1 MVIEIFHL
9 QTPHD
14 LQTVQD
20 PRINPETMQNTLLF
34 NPQMATVRGQDY
46 FHKNSFF
53 KLYNRV
59 TNNARM
65 SFNGINFSLS
75 GGNQM
80 TINDKTL
87 GYSGAISYKNKFSFY
102 KDQIQNSFENLQI
115 L

>member
-1 MVIEIFHL
+1 
-9 QTPHD
+9 
-14 LQTVQD
+14 
-20 PRINPETMQNTLLF
+20 
-34 NPQMATVRGQDY
+34 
-46 FHKNSFF
+46 
-53 KLYNRV
+53 
-59 TNNARM
+59 M